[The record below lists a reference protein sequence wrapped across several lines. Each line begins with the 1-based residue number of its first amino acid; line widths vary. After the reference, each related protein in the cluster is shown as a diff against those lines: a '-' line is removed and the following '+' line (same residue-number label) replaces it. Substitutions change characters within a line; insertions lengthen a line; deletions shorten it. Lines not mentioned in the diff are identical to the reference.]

1 MDVLLP
7 LCLVYDTKIV
17 QVQRAPQFHFL
28 HGNNMPELQELF

>member
-17 QVQRAPQFHFL
+17 QVQRPPQFHFL
-28 HGNNMPELQELF
+28 RGNVPKLQEIF